1 MKPINKISLILMLS
15 TATTIFTLMSIINCK
30 NSQIEKRK
38 AEAINAMVQEF
49 YDSGFLPSLS
59 IGLVKDDKL
68 VYARALG
75 VADKGTGCP
84 ATIETIYE
92 MGSVGK
98 VLTSTVLVILH
109 DRGIVRIDDPVQKW
123 VPAISDIR
131 EHPEGGSPMTLEHLA
146 THTSGLPANPANV
159 DHLPPYQWKDYSPEQ
174 LHEGFKKIQLRYP
187 AGKELGYSNLG
198 MGLLGHVLAMAIGKS
213 YEQVIEDELLLPL
226 GMKDTV
232 IPLREDQKERYSVG
246 YESDESL
253 NEVPYWEYGIL
264 AGCGSHRSTVPDL
277 ARFLKA
283 QWGIP
288 ADHNNPLTENARSK
302 LHRIRWKSEDGE
314 TMIALGWFAVSH
326 EGIGTLFIHRGRTP
340 GHGAVVGFI
349 PEKKA
354 GVIVLTNRGGRDA
367 NIKISEFAEELLLEF
382 LSNDE
387 YSCR

>member
-1 MKPINKISLILMLS
+1 MKPFNNISPVLLIS
-15 TATTIFTLMSIINCK
+15 TVVTIFFLTTTINC
-30 NSQIEKRK
+30 EKTQFEKKK
-38 AEAINAMVQEF
+38 AEAIDKMVREF
-49 YDSGFLPSLS
+49 FDSDFLPSLS
-59 IGLVKDDKL
+59 IGLVQDEKL
-68 VYARALG
+68 VYARAYG
-75 VADKGTGCP
+75 IADKITGCP

-98 VLTSTVLVILH
+98 VLTSTVLAILNE
-109 DRGIVRIDDPVQKW
+109 RGVVRIDDPVLKW
-123 VPAISDIR
+123 VPAISNIP
-131 EHPEGGSPMTLEHLA
+131 EHPEGGPPITLEHLV

-174 LHEGFKKIQLRYP
+174 LHEGFKKTELLNP
-187 AGKELGYSNLG
+187 PGKELAYSNLG
-198 MGLLGHVLAMAIGKS
+198 MGLLGHVLASATGKS

-246 YESDESL
+246 YESNESL
-253 NEVPYWEYGIL
+253 KEVPYWEYGIL
-264 AGCGSHRSTVPDL
+264 AGCGAHRSNVPDL

-288 ADHNNPLTENARSK
+288 ADHNNPLTENVRSE

-314 TMIALGWFAVSH
+314 TLISLGWFAVLH
-326 EGIGTLFIHRGRTP
+326 EGIGTLLVHRGRTP

-349 PEKKA
+349 PEKRA

-367 NIKISEFAEELLLEF
+367 NIKIADFAEKLLLEF
-382 LSNDE
+382 LSDNE
-387 YSCR
+387 S